1 MNNEVELE
9 VQDTFNEESIEQILV
24 EGEIENASEN

>member
-1 MNNEVELE
+1 MENIE
-9 VQDTFNEESIEQILV
+9 VQTTVNEESIEQILV

>member
-1 MNNEVELE
+1 MENVELQTT
-9 VQDTFNEESIEQILV
+9 VNEESIEQILV

>member
-1 MNNEVELE
+1 MENVE
-9 VQDTFNEESIEQILV
+9 VQTTVNEENIEQILI